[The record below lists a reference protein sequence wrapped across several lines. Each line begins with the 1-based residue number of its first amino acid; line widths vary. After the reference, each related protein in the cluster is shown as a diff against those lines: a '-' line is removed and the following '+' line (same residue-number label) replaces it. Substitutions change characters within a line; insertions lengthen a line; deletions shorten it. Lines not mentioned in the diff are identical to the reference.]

1 MPLLRP
7 APVLVTDREREQLE
21 SLERQATCPQ
31 QLALRARIILLAGQG
46 VGVRPTAD
54 QLGIGRS
61 TVQGW
66 RRRWS
71 ENPDASVAERLCD
84 APRSGTPPT
93 FSTEQICTIVA
104 LACEAPQDSGRAM
117 THWTQREIA
126 DEAMK
131 RGIVDSISARSIG
144 RFLQEADLKPHR
156 SQYWLK
162 AKPDAQFAEKCQDIC
177 EVYRLAPARAAEG
190 IKTKSIDEMTG
201 IQALE
206 RIAPTQSMTSGRVE
220 RREFEYIRH
229 GTHTLIAEFD
239 VATGDRK
246 SVV

>member
-7 APVLVTDREREQLE
+7 APVLITDRERRQLE

-66 RRRWS
+66 RRRWL
-71 ENPDASVAERLCD
+71 ENPDASVAERLSD

-93 FSTEQICTIVA
+93 FGAEQICAIVA
-104 LACEAPQDSGRAM
+104 LACEAPQDSGRAI

-126 DEAMK
+126 EEAMK
-131 RGIVDSISARSIG
+131 RGIVTSISSRSIG
-144 RFLQEADLKPHR
+144 RFFKRSRPQTASLAILAERQEGRAFCGKVPGHLRDLPSR
-156 SQYWLK
+156 TGAGSGGDQN
-162 AKPDAQFAEKCQDIC
+162 D
-177 EVYRLAPARAAEG
+177 LA
-190 IKTKSIDEMTG
+190 
-201 IQALE
+201 
-206 RIAPTQSMTSGRVE
+206 
-220 RREFEYIRH
+220 
-229 GTHTLIAEFD
+229 
-239 VATGDRK
+239 
-246 SVV
+246 